1 MTTAINGHEAY
12 NIIIE
17 SLKKKEESD
26 HQHHMLF
33 DIVLLDLN
41 MPISDGFEACQKIL
55 KLYDKDSIF
64 KIEKKSSLNI
74 NDIKRPRPLLSN
86 NVSYSKSKG
95 SIISQIP
102 NKLLKPLMI
111 ACSSEVYTE
120 DLKQKLDMAGFTK
133 FFEVPLKA

>member
-1 MTTAINGHEAY
+1 VTTAINGHEAY

-17 SLKKKEESD
+17 SLKKKEESG

-64 KIEKKSSLNI
+64 KIEK
-74 NDIKRPRPLLSN
+74 
-86 NVSYSKSKG
+86 
-95 SIISQIP
+95 
-102 NKLLKPLMI
+102 
-111 ACSSEVYTE
+111 
-120 DLKQKLDMAGFTK
+120 
-133 FFEVPLKA
+133 